1 MKKRLI
7 LMFFIC
13 AISFIA
19 GMFFALKMG
28 KKSTSTIVTVKHD
41 TVLVTKPV
49 AISHTTDT
57 INKIKIVYKEKK
69 DTLHIHD
76 TLEKVIYLPRERLVY
91 QDSIYKAVVSGVQ
104 PKLESIQVYQKT
116 VYKTQVETV
125 KVKEKERFGIGIQVG
140 IVTGKQIGRAHV

>member
-19 GMFFALKMG
+19 GIFFALKMG
-28 KKSTSTIVTVKHD
+28 KKAPIKTITTIKHD
-41 TVLVTKPV
+41 TVMISKPV

-91 QDSIYKAVVSGVQ
+91 QDSTYKAVVSGVQ

-116 VYKTQVETV
+116 VYKTQVE
-125 KVKEKERFGIGIQVG
+125 
-140 IVTGKQIGRAHV
+140 